1 MGASEAAQAIAR
13 RSKSSFY
20 YSFLFLPREQR
31 EAIYTF
37 YAFCRLVDDTV
48 DRAGDGAEKARAL
61 ARWRDELLRVYGGRP
76 EHPVAVRLQE
86 AVRRFRIPGEYLEEI
101 IAGVEMDLTKT
112 RYETFEELSRYCYRV
127 ASAVGLICIE
137 IFGYS
142 DQRAREY
149 ARHLGT
155 ALQLTNILRDL
166 RADGSQGRVYLP
178 QEEIRRFGYP
188 EEDLLACRYTPAF
201 VELMGFQCARAREYF
216 TRARMA
222 LPRADRRRLFAA
234 EIMGEIYWS
243 LLRAIEGRGYDVF
256 RSPVVIPRY
265 RKLGLAL
272 GIWLRSRLLP
282 DTPIA
287 VHQGGAG

>member
-1 MGASEAAQAIAR
+1 MSTSEAAQAIAR

-31 EAIYTF
+31 EAIYAF

-48 DRAGDGAEKARAL
+48 DRAGDGAEKAKAL
-61 ARWRDELLRVYGGRP
+61 VRWRDELLRVYRGRP

-166 RADGSQGRVYLP
+166 RADGSQGRIYLP
-178 QEEIRRFGYP
+178 KEELRSFSYP

-243 LLRAIEGRGYDVF
+243 LLRTIEGRGYDVF
-256 RSPVVIPRY
+256 SSPVVIPRY
-265 RKLGLAL
+265 RKLRLAL

-287 VHQGGAG
+287 VHQGGVG